1 MKTQLFESTPLPNG
15 GGYSNRGGYNE
26 SRNGSGQAL
35 LNRQPDTHIEEGLV
49 VEEHTNSGKAQDAE
63 CNQDGAN
70 QALLNT
76 QSDTHAEQRDEDP
89 DSCRYV
95 NEKFEMRWDFWPIR
109 EHLAN
114 ISSHVLGHKKRNQ
127 AEICYDK
134 YWFILEFVLIMCR
147 RGRACRLK
155 YRR

>member
-15 GGYSNRGGYNE
+15 GGYSNRGGCNE

-49 VEEHTNSGKAQDAE
+49 VEKHANSGKAQDEE

-76 QSDTHAEQRDEDP
+76 QPDTHAEQQDEDP
-89 DSCRYV
+89 ESGKYV
-95 NEKFEMRWDFWPIR
+95 NVKLEMR
-109 EHLAN
+109 
-114 ISSHVLGHKKRNQ
+114 
-127 AEICYDK
+127 
-134 YWFILEFVLIMCR
+134 
-147 RGRACRLK
+147 
-155 YRR
+155 